1 MNFKKHQAASDAV
14 PKIQES
20 ATTGYD
26 ETVELPKDLIEPV
39 DTISSWKNG
48 EAEAIHRPL
57 IPYHK
62 MVWMRLKKDKL
73 AMFGIVV
80 IAVMLTAAIIGP
92 IFSPYS
98 YEDTDFTAMLQGP
111 SPEHWFGT
119 DNLGRD
125 VFVRTLY
132 GARISLSIGFTAA
145 AINMVIGVF
154 YGGIAGYFGGK
165 VDMIMMRIVDILSG
179 IPSLL
184 YLILLMMFM
193 GASVK
198 SILIAMCLTYWI
210 TTARMVRGSILTL
223 REQEYALA
231 AKVCGQSD
239 WNILIH
245 HLIPNSIGSIIV
257 TVTFLIPSAIFEEA
271 FLSFLGIGISVPMA
285 SWGTMC
291 NDAIQYLFDKPYL
304 MIFPAAAISLTI
316 FSLNFLGDGL
326 RDALDPRLIR

>member
-1 MNFKKHQAASDAV
+1 MSVEEKRMEEKRL
-14 PKIQES
+14 
-20 ATTGYD
+20 TYD
-26 ETVELPKDLIEPV
+26 ENTEIPADLLEKV
-39 DTISSWKNG
+39 DTLSGWKNG
-48 EAEAIHRPL
+48 EAETIHRP
-57 IPYHK
+57 IVPYYQ
-62 MVWMRLKKDKL
+62 MVWQRLKKDKL
-73 AMFGIVV
+73 AMFGIAV
-80 IAVMLTAAIIGP
+80 IAVMLAAAIIGP
-92 IFSPYS
+92 FLSPYS

-111 SPEHWFGT
+111 SAEHWFGT

-132 GARISLSIGFTAA
+132 GARISLSIGFAAA

-154 YGGIAGYFGGK
+154 YGGIAGYFGGR
-165 VDMIMMRIVDILSG
+165 VDMIMMRIVDVLSG

-231 AKVCGQSD
+231 AKVCGQTKWS
-239 WNILIH
+239 ILVH

-304 MIFPAAAISLTI
+304 MIFPACAISITI
-316 FSLNFLGDGL
+316 FALNFLGDGL

>member
-1 MNFKKHQAASDAV
+1 MKRQKRMKAEPFDMEKKTMDCS
-14 PKIQES
+14 
-20 ATTGYD
+20 YD
-26 ETVELPKDLIEPV
+26 ESVELPEELIEPV
-39 DTISSWKNG
+39 DTVSSWENG

-80 IAVMLTAAIIGP
+80 IIVMLAAAIIGP

-111 SPEHWFGT
+111 SAEHWFGT

>member
-1 MNFKKHQAASDAV
+1 MTD
-14 PKIQES
+14 II
-20 ATTGYD
+20 YD
-26 ETVELPKDLIEPV
+26 ETAELPEDLLEHV
-39 DTISSWKNG
+39 DTVSGWKDG
-48 EAEAIHRPL
+48 SAERSTRPV
-57 IPYHK
+57 IPYYK
-62 MVWMRLKKDKL
+62 MVWRRLRKDKL

-80 IAVMLTAAIIGP
+80 LVVMVASAIIGP
-92 IFSPYS
+92 IVIPYS

-111 SPEHWFGT
+111 SAKHWFGT

-132 GARISLSIGFTAA
+132 GARISLTIGFAAA

-184 YLILLMMFM
+184 YLILLMMFL

-210 TTARMVRGSILTL
+210 TTARMVRGSILSL

-231 AKVCGQSD
+231 AKVCGESN
-239 WNILIH
+239 WKILVD

-271 FLSFLGIGISVPMA
+271 FLSFLGIGITVPMA

>member
-1 MNFKKHQAASDAV
+1 MKRQKRMKAETFDMEKKTMDCS
-14 PKIQES
+14 
-20 ATTGYD
+20 YD
-26 ETVELPKDLIEPV
+26 EAVELPEELIEPV
-39 DTISSWKNG
+39 DTVSSWENG

-80 IAVMLTAAIIGP
+80 IIVMLAAAIIGP

-111 SPEHWFGT
+111 SAEHWFGT

>member
-1 MNFKKHQAASDAV
+1 MMRIENMEMAAENL
-14 PKIQES
+14 K
-20 ATTGYD
+20 YD
-26 ETVELPKDLIEPV
+26 ESQEIPEDLLEQV
-39 DTISSWKNG
+39 NTKSRWESG
-48 EAEAIHRPL
+48 EAEAIHGPV
-57 IPYHK
+57 IPYYK
-62 MVWMRLKKDKL
+62 MVWIRLRKDKL

-80 IAVMLTAAIIGP
+80 IVCMLLAAVFGPML
-92 IFSPYS
+92 SPYS

-132 GARISLSIGFTAA
+132 GARISLSIGFAAA

-165 VDMIMMRIVDILSG
+165 VDMIMMRIVDVLSG

-184 YLILLMMFM
+184 YLILLMMFL

-231 AKVCGQSD
+231 AKVCGQSK
-239 WNILIH
+239 WSILIH

-291 NDAIQYLFDKPYL
+291 NDAIQYLFAEPYL

>member
-1 MNFKKHQAASDAV
+1 MMRIENMEMAAENL
-14 PKIQES
+14 K
-20 ATTGYD
+20 YD
-26 ETVELPKDLIEPV
+26 ESQEIPEDLLAQVNTKSRWE
-39 DTISSWKNG
+39 SG
-48 EAEAIHRPL
+48 EAEAIHRPV
-57 IPYHK
+57 IPYYK
-62 MVWMRLKKDKL
+62 MVWMRLRKDKL
-73 AMFGIVV
+73 AMFGIAV
-80 IAVMLTAAIIGP
+80 IVCMLLAAVFGPML
-92 IFSPYS
+92 SPYS

-132 GARISLSIGFTAA
+132 GARISLSIGFAAA

-165 VDMIMMRIVDILSG
+165 VDMIMMRIVDVLSG

-184 YLILLMMFM
+184 YLILLMMFL

-231 AKVCGQSD
+231 AKVCGQSK
-239 WNILIH
+239 WSILIH
-245 HLIPNSIGSIIV
+245 HLIPNSIGSSIV

-291 NDAIQYLFDKPYL
+291 NDAIQYLFAEPYL

>member
-1 MNFKKHQAASDAV
+1 MKKMNRTASEAVKKTQGPAS
-14 PKIQES
+14 
-20 ATTGYD
+20 TGYD
-26 ETVELPKDLIEPV
+26 EAVELPKDLIEPV
-39 DTISSWKNG
+39 DTISSWQNG

-80 IAVMLTAAIIGP
+80 IAIMLAAAIIGP

-111 SPEHWFGT
+111 SLEHWFGT

-239 WNILIH
+239 WNILIQ

>member
-1 MNFKKHQAASDAV
+1 MRMNKNRAAAEAAS
-14 PKIQES
+14 PKQES
-20 ATTGYD
+20 AATSYD
-26 ETVELPKDLIEPV
+26 EAVEIPKELIEPV
-39 DTISSWKNG
+39 DTVSSWQNG

-80 IAVMLTAAIIGP
+80 IAVMLAAAIIGP

-132 GARISLSIGFTAA
+132 GARISLLIGFTAA

-239 WNILIH
+239 WNVLIH

>member
-1 MNFKKHQAASDAV
+1 MMRIENMEMAAENL
-14 PKIQES
+14 K
-20 ATTGYD
+20 YD
-26 ETVELPKDLIEPV
+26 ESQEIPEDLLEQV
-39 DTISSWKNG
+39 NTKSRWESG
-48 EAEAIHRPL
+48 EAEAIHRPV
-57 IPYHK
+57 IPYYK
-62 MVWMRLKKDKL
+62 MVWMRLRKDKL
-73 AMFGIVV
+73 AMFGIAV
-80 IAVMLTAAIIGP
+80 IVCMLLAAVFGPML
-92 IFSPYS
+92 SPYS

-132 GARISLSIGFTAA
+132 GARISLSIGFAAA

-165 VDMIMMRIVDILSG
+165 VDMIMMRIVDVLSG

-184 YLILLMMFM
+184 YLILLMMFL

-231 AKVCGQSD
+231 AKVCGQSK
-239 WNILIH
+239 WSILIH

-291 NDAIQYLFDKPYL
+291 NDATENLRSCPHQLFL
-304 MIFPAAAISLTI
+304 PALVICLI
-316 FSLNFLGDGL
+316 MFGFNFVGDGL
-326 RDALDPRLIR
+326 RDALDPKLKK